1 MEMLNWIDWTLM
13 GATAVVA
20 IVLTIVVMMQSS
32 KEGSSSALGTNTF
45 YGANKGKTMD
55 GILSKLT
62 VILGIVFV
70 VLCFAT
76 SVAIKIY

>member
-1 MEMLNWIDWTLM
+1 MLGWIAWTLIVVTM
-13 GATAVVA
+13 VVA
-20 IVLTIVVMMQSS
+20 VALIAVVMMQSS

-62 VILGIVFV
+62 VVLGIVFI
-70 VLCFAT
+70 VLCFLT
-76 SVAIKIY
+76 TIAITK

>member
-1 MEMLNWIDWTLM
+1 MEGNVHVRMDCLDF
-13 GATAVVA
+13 
-20 IVLTIVVMMQSS
+20 MQSS

-62 VILGIVFV
+62 VVLGIVFI
-70 VLCFAT
+70 VLCFLT
-76 SVAIKIY
+76 TIAITK